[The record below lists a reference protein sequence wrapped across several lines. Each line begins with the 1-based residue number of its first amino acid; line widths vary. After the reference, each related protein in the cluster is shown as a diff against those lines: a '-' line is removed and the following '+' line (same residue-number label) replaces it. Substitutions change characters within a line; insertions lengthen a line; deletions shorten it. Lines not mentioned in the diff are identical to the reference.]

1 MKNILLFISIF
12 FFQISFS
19 QVITFEC
26 NNSIIT
32 VSWEE
37 IVNNPNAYMDW
48 DADGI
53 SMKMMLQCIYMKHM
67 IVKTL

>member
-26 NNSIIT
+26 NNMIIT

-37 IVNNPNAYMDW
+37 IANNPNAYMDW
-48 DADGI
+48 DGDGDI
-53 SMKMMLQCIYMKHM
+53 DEDDAIIYLYEAL
-67 IVKTL
+67 IQLV